1 VGVDPGT
8 KKPHQ
13 MATELCFTS
22 ILTNAGFLGPP
33 IARLPVWFTR
43 LPVWST
49 RLPVWSTR
57 LPVWFTRLPV
67 CFTRLPVWFTRLAAN
82 GAIKISNHLLNVLP
96 LQNSAFETLVCTL
109 RYHQNRALLTLFGTS
124 VWFAAF
130 GAFETF
136 ASFEILLVCLRT
148 ALSCGPTFIILKQTN
163 QYFKPKS
170 QTVKPKLQKTASFPS
185 FSAIWFKV
193 SGFRVQTVKPNR

>member
-1 VGVDPGT
+1 
-8 KKPHQ
+8 

-43 LPVWST
+43 LPVWLT

-57 LPVWFTRLPV
+57 LPVWS
-67 CFTRLPVWFTRLAAN
+67 TRLPVWFTRLAAN

-109 RYHQNRALLTLFGTS
+109 RFQQNRDLLTLFGTS

-136 ASFEILLVCLRT
+136 ASFEILLVCLRMIKV
-148 ALSCGPTFIILKQTN
+148 GPHTPRWTSI
-163 QYFKPKS
+163 
-170 QTVKPKLQKTASFPS
+170 
-185 FSAIWFKV
+185 
-193 SGFRVQTVKPNR
+193 

>member
-1 VGVDPGT
+1 MGAWGT
-8 KKPHQ
+8 EH
-13 MATELCFTS
+13 CYY
-22 ILTNAGFLGPP
+22 
-33 IARLPVWFTR
+33 IAMPDIIITLRWHGNGYETHSVVVCCVW
-43 LPVWST
+43 L
-49 RLPVWSTR
+49 TR

-67 CFTRLPVWFTRLAAN
+67 CFTRLPVCFTRLAAN

-136 ASFEILLVCLRT
+136 ASFEILLACLKAELAPPLRP
-148 ALSCGPTFIILKQTN
+148 ADL
-163 QYFKPKS
+163 YKS
-170 QTVKPKLQKTASFPS
+170 PFQHGLLLPSPPASLWPPAAERRLEAAVLIQDS
-185 FSAIWFKV
+185 SLAAPLWW
-193 SGFRVQTVKPNR
+193 